1 MFIFQLIDMKNKIR
15 EFVCKTTFSAPQK
28 INDNT
33 LLFEEGIFDSMGL
46 LHLISFLE
54 EEFCINV
61 ADSELDSAN
70 FGSIAAITSFLER
83 KLKTEDL
90 CPKLM
95 DLENSENYYQN
106 RKVG

>member
-1 MFIFQLIDMKNKIR
+1 MKNKIR
-15 EFVCKTTFSAPQK
+15 EFVCKTTFSSPQK
-28 INDNT
+28 INDDT

-70 FGSIAAITSFLER
+70 FGSVAAIASFLDR
-83 KLKTEDL
+83 KLKTEEL
-90 CPKLM
+90 CPKSVAL
-95 DLENSENYYQN
+95 DISENFYQN